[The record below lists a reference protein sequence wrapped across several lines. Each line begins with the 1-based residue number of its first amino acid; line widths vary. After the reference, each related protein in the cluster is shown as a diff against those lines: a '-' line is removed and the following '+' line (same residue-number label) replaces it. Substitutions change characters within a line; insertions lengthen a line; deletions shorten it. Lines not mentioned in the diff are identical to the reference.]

1 MCLPVSLELNQ
12 RGTNVKS
19 CMHRPTNKPWSQTEH
34 VSGAGSERKM
44 ERSGPKI
51 EWAGAERGA
60 GVRKNDGAEAERGAG
75 ASWNGNGAVSGLN
88 WPLKF
93 RSKVICYWNFAML
106 YKLYLSHV
114 KNKLSIRILAPIG
127 LCCFWISNF
136 DVFVW
141 TASTLRQHTTE
152 TSVIIT
158 GTRFSDQILHDT
170 FSPFRHQCVNG
181 LYSQ

>member
-1 MCLPVSLELNQ
+1 MSKHHTTEYHLHNDCTVSYCSL
-12 RGTNVKS
+12 RGTQAG
-19 CMHRPTNKPWSQTEH
+19 CELGTEH

-51 EWAGAERGA
+51 EWAGAEQGA
-60 GVRKNDGAEAERGAG
+60 GTSR
-75 ASWNGNGAVSGLN
+75 NGNGAVSGLN

-93 RSKVICYWNFAML
+93 RSKVICYWNFVML

-114 KNKLSIRILAPIG
+114 KNKLSIGILVPIG

-158 GTRFSDQILHDT
+158 GTRFSGQILHDT
-170 FSPFRHQCVNG
+170 FTI
-181 LYSQ
+181 